1 MNVAFVDMTVPS
13 EAEGGKAI
21 EDTGKGRA
29 EEGQDTHGESSGGRG
44 GGSGV
49 GKQRMTPRPA
59 PVAFVDL
66 TVPRVTEGGKVI
78 EDR

>member
-1 MNVAFVDMTVPS
+1 
-13 EAEGGKAI
+13 
-21 EDTGKGRA
+21 
-29 EEGQDTHGESSGGRG
+29 
-44 GGSGV
+44 
-49 GKQRMTPRPA
+49 MTPRPA